1 MAKKK
6 ADLDLSTEEK
16 IKEAARVVFTKK
28 GYAATRTR
36 DIAEEAGINLAL
48 LNYYF
53 RSKEKL
59 FEFVMMEN
67 AHKFFRSMKDVLND
81 DGSSIEKKLEL
92 MVGKYID
99 LLTTEPNLPYFIV
112 SEIHNNPERL
122 IQKLDAGDFM
132 HKTVFF
138 KQLSEFMMKHKVR
151 VHPIHF
157 VINIIS
163 ATIFPF
169 LARPMM
175 KGVMH
180 ITDKEFYELM
190 QERKKLIPLWIKA
203 SVQAV

>member
-1 MAKKK
+1 MTKKK
-6 ADLDLSTEEK
+6 AGLDLSTEEK

-67 AHKFFRSMKDVLND
+67 AHKFFASMKDVLND

-92 MVGKYID
+92 MVSKYID
-99 LLTTEPNLPYFIV
+99 LLTSEPNLPYFMI
-112 SEIHNNPERL
+112 SEMHNNSERL
-122 IQKLDAGDFM
+122 VQKLDAGNFM

-138 KQLSEFMMKHKVR
+138 KQLSEFMMKHKIR
-151 VHPIHF
+151 IHPIHF
-157 VINIIS
+157 IMNILS
-163 ATIFPF
+163 AIIFPF
-169 LARPMM
+169 LARPMV
-175 KGVMH
+175 KSVMH
-180 ITDKEFYELM
+180 VTDKEFYELM

-203 SVQAV
+203 SAQAM